1 MEISENHDKFNL
13 IYDLLKQRGPG
24 RTKSRDGIVYTIEEK
39 IGENGE
45 RAGQKFILGTTTN
58 KGTVRIYEDW
68 DNDVE
73 NTQRTWI
80 PYTAGI
86 TITNELPRRS
96 AAR

>member
-1 MEISENHDKFNL
+1 MEISENPGKFNL
-13 IYDLLKQRGPG
+13 IYDLLKQKGPG
-24 RTKSRDGIVYTIEEK
+24 RTESRDGVVYTIEAK

-58 KGTVRIYEDW
+58 EGTVRIYEDW

-80 PYTAGI
+80 GGICRGKYTI
-86 TITNELPRRS
+86 YDWYNDNK
-96 AAR
+96 